1 MLTHT
6 VVYIFLVTGV
16 HTLTTHMQ
24 TPEQIK
30 AYPPTVVIAP
40 QDDEGLDPK
49 YQLISADQ
57 WPTSQP
63 ATARLTNTA
72 QLKAQPKALLQA
84 ACSILYQS
92 NDSPQDPRLCQL
104 VSFFLS

>member
-1 MLTHT
+1 MQSLASFSQHTHT
-6 VVYIFLVTGV
+6 HA
-16 HTLTTHMQ
+16 HTYTDTQAQIQ

-30 AYPPTVVIAP
+30 AYPPTVVVTL

-57 WPTSQP
+57 WLTSQP
-63 ATARLTNTA
+63 ATARPTDTT

-84 ACSILYQS
+84 AC
-92 NDSPQDPRLCQL
+92 
-104 VSFFLS
+104 